1 MKWRGARALALREIC
16 LEGAPVLLAEA
27 APVTQFDDAL
37 ADLVRDM
44 FETMYAAPGRGLAAP
59 QVGVSQRVFVADTV
73 WKEADPEPM
82 LFVNPQIVA
91 QSDVCFAGEE
101 ACLSIP
107 DKSFS
112 VSRPEWVEM
121 AWQDLDGAAQQG
133 RFEGMQAVCICHE
146 FDHLN
151 GVLITQS
158 GTLL

>member
-1 MKWRGARALALREIC
+1 M
-16 LEGAPVLLAEA
+16 LLATA
-27 APVTQFDDAL
+27 APVTKFDDAL
-37 ADLVRDM
+37 GCLVRDM

-59 QVGVSQRVFVADTV
+59 QVGVSQRVFVVDTA

-82 LFVNPQIVA
+82 LFVNPRIEGQAEA
-91 QSDVCFAGEE
+91 QKDGEE

-107 DKSFS
+107 EKRFR
-112 VSRPEWVEM
+112 VGRPDWVEM
-121 AWQDLDGAAQQG
+121 VWQDLDGVVQHG
-133 RFEGMQAVCICHE
+133 RFEGVQAVCICHE